1 MNKTGHYWI
10 IGEMDNNIWIHY
22 LFSFF
27 LMIVLY
33 EVFKR
38 LFFFKRSERLFHA
51 IMFTFVLG
59 VFKEVLVDPHG
70 EVIDLI
76 FNGLGIFMAVL
87 SIGLYQRK
95 NRISGT
101 RKYTLQ
107 NIPTTTHTNI
117 SPIKIKELS
126 DRIAFIFKQ
135 SNK

>member
-1 MNKTGHYWI
+1 MG
-10 IGEMDNNIWIHY
+10 
-22 LFSFF
+22 L
-27 LMIVLY
+27 
-33 EVFKR
+33 
-38 LFFFKRSERLFHA
+38 
-51 IMFTFVLG
+51 
-59 VFKEVLVDPHG
+59 FKEALIDPYG

-107 NIPTTTHTNI
+107 NIPITSHTNI